1 YIDHNT
7 ACPEPPTATR
17 TAPKRAVPKRTAP
30 ETDCA
35 QNRLRTKQT
44 AHKTAGGGEVP
55 RRLQLPRNP
64 LPLFRI
70 FYEHELRTDFLIVMY
85 AFYHVRKHVGR
96 TENGDFGCIPV
107 RTQRYGIGH
116 NHLGQLTVPQVFV

>member
-1 YIDHNT
+1 PDAH
-7 ACPEPPTATR
+7 R
-17 TAPKRAVPKRTAP
+17 KAPKKAEQKRTAT
-30 ETDCA
+30 ETDCE
-35 QNRLRTKQT
+35 QNRLHTKQT
-44 AHKTAGGGEVP
+44 AHKTADGGEVP

-64 LPLFRI
+64 HPLFRI
-70 FYEHELRTDFLIVMY
+70 YYEHELRTDFLIVMY

-116 NHLGQLTVPQVFV
+116 NHLLQLSVH